1 MNFSDTQLYRRLLLA
16 LRAHLRGEINLLV
29 DIALDVVLDGASP
42 SPQDVCRSCRPAWHV
57 GTARTMKRYI
67 ERLIEAKERALAL
80 VENALGRMDAG
91 SYGICRHCGAALTKK
106 QLTSAPHRTSC
117 GACES
122 QRSPELDPDWNRL
135 TNRELFHR

>member
-1 MNFSDTQLYRRLLLA
+1 MNSSDTQLYRRLLYA

-29 DIALDVVLDGASP
+29 EIALDVALDDVLPTSP
-42 SPQDVCRSCRPAWHV
+42 RVCRSCQPIWRM

-67 ERLIEAKERALAL
+67 ERLIEAKERTLAL

-91 SYGICRHCGAALTKK
+91 SYGVCRHCGAALPKK

-122 QRSPELDPDWNRL
+122 QGPPTPDPDWTRL
-135 TNRELFHR
+135 ADRKLFHR